1 MKKSRK
7 FLAALLAGTML
18 MLAGCS
24 SSSSS
29 APAPSA
35 PAANAPAASAPAES
49 AAPSVVLKV
58 ASVSAPDSVIIQA
71 LNQFS
76 ADVAEKSGGSIEVQ
90 VFPSSQLGNQNET
103 SEGVSMGTIEMCVNA
118 SAAFEA
124 FDDQF
129 SIYGIPFLFENDA
142 HVYDFYCSDLSKAML
157 DNFAQTN
164 NMTCLAFFNE
174 GFRTVWSMDPIRT
187 VDEFKGYKL
196 RVPDVPAYIDMFT
209 ALGCNAI
216 PLAMGDIYTG
226 LQTGTV
232 DGLEFPISAV
242 LQNKLAELTK
252 FQTITNHTGSMQFL
266 FINNDVFNGLTADQQ
281 EVLKSCAAD
290 AEAYGLQLLDES
302 KAEWAAQAEELG
314 VETIE
319 LPADELAKIQDL
331 MAPVVAQY
339 TADKFSD
346 DMIAEI
352 RAMAK

>member
-1 MKKSRK
+1 MYQKMMKS
-7 FLAALLAGTML
+7 LAVTLVGVALF
-18 MLAGCS
+18 LAGCS
-24 SSSSS
+24 GKSE
-29 APAPSA
+29 SA
-35 PAANAPAASAPAES
+35 PAAGES
-49 AAPSVVLKV
+49 SNESQVSTETSVPSVVLKI
-58 ASVSAPDSVIIQA
+58 ASVSAPDSVIVQA
-71 LNQFS
+71 LDQFCV
-76 ADVAEKSGGSIEVQ
+76 DVAEKSGGSIEVQ
-90 VFPSSQLGNQNET
+90 LFPSSQLGNQNET

-124 FDDQF
+124 FDEQF
-129 SIYGIPFLFENDA
+129 SIYGIPFLFENDD
-142 HVYDFYCSDLSKAML
+142 HVYDFYCSDISKEML

-164 NMTCLAFFNE
+164 NMRCLAFFNE

-187 VDEFKGYKL
+187 VDDFKGYKL

-242 LQNKLAELTK
+242 IQNKLAELTK
-252 FQTITNHTGSMQFL
+252 YQTITNHTGSMQFL
-266 FINNDVFNGLTADQQ
+266 FINNDVYNSLTAEQQ
-281 EVLKSCAAD
+281 DVLNSCAAD
-290 AEAYGLQLLDES
+290 AEAYGLQLLEES
-302 KAEWAAQAEELG
+302 KAELAAEAEALG

-319 LPADELAKIQDL
+319 LSSDELAKIQEL
-331 MAPVVAQY
+331 MVPVVEQY

-346 DMIAEI
+346 EMIAEI

>member
-1 MKKSRK
+1 MYQKTRK
-7 FLAALLAGTML
+7 ILAALMAGSML
-18 MLAGCS
+18 LLAGCGNE
-24 SSSSS
+24 
-29 APAPSA
+29 SA
-35 PAANAPAASAPAES
+35 PAASGGAASGGEAE

-76 ADVAEKSGGSIEVQ
+76 TDVAEKSGGTIEVQ

-103 SEGVSMGTIEMCVNA
+103 TEGVSMGTIEMCVNA

-124 FDDQF
+124 FDDQM
-129 SIYGIPFLFENDA
+129 SIYGIPFLFENDE
-142 HVYDFYCSDLSKAML
+142 HVYDFYRSDLSKTML
-157 DNFAQTN
+157 DNFSQTN

-187 VDEFKGYKL
+187 VEDFEGYKL

-209 ALGCNAI
+209 ALNCNAI

-252 FQTITNHTGSMQFL
+252 YQTITNHTGSMQFL
-266 FINNDVFNGLTADQQ
+266 FINNDVFNGLTAEQKD
-281 EVLKSCAAD
+281 VLKACAAD
-290 AEAYGLQLLDES
+290 AEANGLQLLDEN
-302 KAEWAAQAEELG
+302 KASWTAEAEAMG

-331 MAPVVAQY
+331 MTPVVEKY
-339 TADKFSD
+339 TADKFSA

>member
-1 MKKSRK
+1 MYQKTRK
-7 FLAALLAGTML
+7 ILAALMAGAML
-18 MLAGCS
+18 LLAGCGGE
-24 SSSSS
+24 
-29 APAPSA
+29 SA
-35 PAANAPAASAPAES
+35 PAASGGAASGGEGQ

-58 ASVSAPDSVIIQA
+58 ASVSAPDSVIIQS
-71 LNQFS
+71 LNQFAS
-76 ADVAEKSGGSIEVQ
+76 DVAEKSGGTIEVQ

-103 SEGVSMGTIEMCVNA
+103 TEGVSMGTIEMCVNA

-124 FDDQF
+124 FDDQM
-129 SIYGIPFLFENDA
+129 SIYGIPFLFENDE
-142 HVYDFYCSDLSKAML
+142 HVYDFYCSDLSKTML
-157 DNFAQTN
+157 DNFSQTN

-187 VDEFKGYKL
+187 VEDFEGYKL

-209 ALGCNAI
+209 ALNCNAI

-252 FQTITNHTGSMQFL
+252 YQTITNHTGSMQFL
-266 FINNDVFNGLTADQQ
+266 FINNDVFNGLTAEQQ
-281 EVLKSCAAD
+281 DVLKACAAD
-290 AEAYGLQLLDES
+290 AEVYGLQLLDEN
-302 KAEWAAQAEELG
+302 KAAWAAEAESLG

-319 LPADELAKIQDL
+319 LPADELAKVQDL
-331 MAPVVAQY
+331 MTPVVEKY
-339 TADKFSD
+339 TADKFSA

>member
-1 MKKSRK
+1 MYQKSRK
-7 FLAALLAGTML
+7 ILAALMAGAML
-18 MLAGCS
+18 LLAGCGGQG
-24 SSSSS
+24 SSS
-29 APAPSA
+29 AG
-35 PAANAPAASAPAES
+35 AASTPADAGAA

-76 ADVAEKSGGSIEVQ
+76 ADVAEKSGGTIEVQ

-103 SEGVSMGTIEMCVNA
+103 TEGVSMGTIEMCVNA

-124 FDDQF
+124 FDDQM
-129 SIYGIPFLFENDA
+129 SIYGIPFLFENDE
-142 HVYDFYCSDLSKAML
+142 HVYDFYCSDLSKTML
-157 DNFAQTN
+157 DNFSQTN

-187 VDEFKGYKL
+187 VEDFVGYKL

-209 ALGCNAI
+209 ALNCNAI

-266 FINNDVFNGLTADQQ
+266 FINNDVFNGLTAEQQ
-281 EVLKSCAAD
+281 DVLKACAAD

-302 KAEWAAQAEELG
+302 KASWTAEAEAMG

-331 MAPVVAQY
+331 MTPVVEQY
-339 TADKFSD
+339 TADKFSA

>member
-1 MKKSRK
+1 MYQKSRK
-7 FLAALLAGTML
+7 ILAALMAGAML
-18 MLAGCS
+18 LLAGCGGQD
-24 SSSSS
+24 SSS
-29 APAPSA
+29 AG
-35 PAANAPAASAPAES
+35 AASTPADAGTA

-76 ADVAEKSGGSIEVQ
+76 ADVAEKSGGTIEVQ

-103 SEGVSMGTIEMCVNA
+103 TEGVSMGTIEMCVNA

-124 FDDQF
+124 FDDQM
-129 SIYGIPFLFENDA
+129 SIYGIPFLFENDE
-142 HVYDFYCSDLSKAML
+142 HVYDFYCSDLSKTML
-157 DNFAQTN
+157 DNFSQTN

-187 VDEFKGYKL
+187 VEDFVGYKL

-209 ALGCNAI
+209 ALNCNAI

-266 FINNDVFNGLTADQQ
+266 FINNDVFNGLTAEQQ
-281 EVLKSCAAD
+281 DVLKACAAD

-302 KAEWAAQAEELG
+302 KASWTAEAEAMG

-331 MAPVVAQY
+331 MTPVVEQY
-339 TADKFSD
+339 TADKFSA

>member
-1 MKKSRK
+1 MKMKKTRK
-7 FLAALLAGTML
+7 ILAALMAGAML
-18 MLAGCS
+18 FLTACGGNSAPSGGS
-24 SSSSS
+24 SASSGEAA
-29 APAPSA
+29 APAPA
-35 PAANAPAASAPAES
+35 
-49 AAPSVVLKV
+49 VVLKV
-58 ASVSAPDSVIIQA
+58 ASVSAPDSVIVKA
-71 LNQFS
+71 LNKLS
-76 ADVAEKSGGSIEVQ
+76 ADVAEKSGGSIDIQ

-129 SIYGIPFLFENDA
+129 SIYGIPFLFENDE
-142 HVYDFYCSDLSKAML
+142 HVYKFYCSDLSKQML
-157 DNFAQTN
+157 DNFSQTN

-187 VDEFKGYKL
+187 VEDFKGYKL

-209 ALGCNAI
+209 ALNCNAI

-252 FQTITNHTGSMQFL
+252 YQTITNHTGSMQFL
-266 FINNDVFNGLTADQQ
+266 FINNDVYNKLSAEQQ
-281 EVLKSCAAD
+281 EVLKACAAD

-302 KAEWAAQAEELG
+302 KAAWTAEAEALN

-331 MAPVVAQY
+331 MSPVVDKY
-339 TADKFSD
+339 TADKFSP
-346 DMIAEI
+346 DMIAQV

>member
-1 MKKSRK
+1 MSKKPRK
-7 FLAALLAGTML
+7 ILAALMAGAMLFLAACGGSEPAPTPESSAPSAGE
-18 MLAGCS
+18 
-24 SSSSS
+24 S
-29 APAPSA
+29 APAPA
-35 PAANAPAASAPAES
+35 PA
-49 AAPSVVLKV
+49 SVVLKV

-76 ADVAEKSGGSIEVQ
+76 ADVAEKSGGTIEVQ
-90 VFPSSQLGNQNET
+90 IFPSSQLGNQNET
-103 SEGVSMGTIEMCVNA
+103 TEGVSMGTIEMCVNA

-124 FDDQF
+124 FDDQL
-129 SIYGIPFLFENDA
+129 SIYGIPFLFENDE
-142 HVYDFYCSDLSKAML
+142 HVYDFYCSDISKTML
-157 DNFAQTN
+157 DNFSQTN

-187 VDEFKGYKL
+187 AEEFVGYKL

-209 ALGCNAI
+209 ALKCNAI

-232 DGLEFPISAV
+232 KGLEFPISAV

-266 FINNDVFNGLTADQQ
+266 FINNDVFNGLSADQQ

-302 KAEWAAQAEELG
+302 KAAWDAEAVSLG
-314 VETIE
+314 VETIQ
-319 LPADELAKIQDL
+319 LPAEELAKIQEL
-331 MAPVVAQY
+331 MEPVVAQY

-346 DMIAEI
+346 EMIAEI

>member
-1 MKKSRK
+1 MYQKTRK
-7 FLAALLAGTML
+7 ILAALMAGAML
-18 MLAGCS
+18 LLAGCG
-24 SSSSS
+24 SSS
-29 APAPSA
+29 APAAST
-35 PAANAPAASAPAES
+35 PAASTPAASTPADAPH
-49 AAPSVVLKV
+49 VVLKV
-58 ASVSAPDSVIIQA
+58 ASVSAPDSVIIQS
-71 LNQFS
+71 LNKLVT
-76 ADVAEKSGGSIEVQ
+76 DVADKSGGTIEIQ

-103 SEGVSMGTIEMCVNA
+103 TEGVSMGTIEMCVNA

-124 FDDQF
+124 FDDQM
-129 SIYGIPFLFENDA
+129 SIYGIPFLFENDE
-142 HVYDFYCSDLSKAML
+142 HVYDFYCSDLSKTML
-157 DNFAQTN
+157 DNFSQSN

-187 VDEFKGYKL
+187 VEDFEGYKL
-196 RVPDVPAYIDMFT
+196 RVPDVPAYIDMFS
-209 ALGCNAI
+209 ALHCNAI

-252 FQTITNHTGSMQFL
+252 YQTITNHTGSMQFL
-266 FINNDVFNGLTADQQ
+266 FINNDVYNSLTAEQQ
-281 EVLKSCAAD
+281 DVLKSCAAD
-290 AEAYGLQLLDES
+290 AEAYGLQLLDEN
-302 KAEWAAQAEELG
+302 KASWAAEAEAMG

-331 MAPVVAQY
+331 MTPVVDKY
-339 TADKFSD
+339 TADKFSA

>member
-1 MKKSRK
+1 MKKIRK
-7 FLAALLAGTML
+7 ILAALMAGAML
-18 MLAGCS
+18 ILAGCGS
-24 SSSSS
+24 SGSSS
-29 APAPSA
+29 APAGSTPEADTPAA
-35 PAANAPAASAPAES
+35 PA
-49 AAPSVVLKV
+49 VVLKV
-58 ASVSAPDSVIIQA
+58 ASVSAPDSVIIKA

-124 FDDQF
+124 FDDQM
-129 SIYGIPFLFENDA
+129 SIYGIPFLFENDQ
-142 HVYDFYCSDLSKAML
+142 HVYDFYLSDLSKTML
-157 DNFAQTN
+157 DNFSQTN

-187 VDEFKGYKL
+187 VEDFNGYKL
-196 RVPDVPAYIDMFT
+196 RVPDVPAYIDMFS
-209 ALGCNAI
+209 ALHCNAI

-252 FQTITNHTGSMQFL
+252 YQTITNHTGSMQFL
-266 FINNDVFNGLTADQQ
+266 FINNDVLNKLTAEQQ
-281 EVLKSCAAD
+281 DVLKACAAD

-302 KAEWAAQAEELG
+302 KAAWTAEAEAMG

-319 LPADELAKIQDL
+319 LSSDELAKVQDL
-331 MAPVVAQY
+331 MSPVVEKY
-339 TADKFSD
+339 TADKFSA